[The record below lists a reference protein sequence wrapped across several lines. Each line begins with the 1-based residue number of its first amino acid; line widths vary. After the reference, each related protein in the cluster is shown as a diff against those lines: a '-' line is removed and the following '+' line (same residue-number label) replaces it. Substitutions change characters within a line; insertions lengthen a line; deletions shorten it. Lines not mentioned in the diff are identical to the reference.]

1 MLFRRRPRWVG
12 PVVFGV
18 LAADDDSL
26 FVPVHAGAD
35 LGGGVAEGE
44 GAAAAVGLVGL
55 GAVEEE
61 VGVEGGLAGGEDVV
75 DGGAVLFCVLDG
87 LVEGVVFLGGAGAPG
102 EVAVVVG
109 ASQKAHAGVFDVGI
123 VDGEPAGDSF
133 ARGKRPVAGVLMPR
147 DAFAVAGEF
156 AKEMGAPTDDVGP
169 EEVADA
175 GNDAGV
181 SEEVVDAAM
190 LEMGGADGVAVAAGS
205 EGLFEEAIEVCTVAC
220 NFGVVENIDGSDVA
234 FGVKV
239 VDLFAAERGGL
250 GDRAGVETKV
260 PLDTLKVSLVR
271 GGFESGDAELSI
283 FEGQFSRNYQG
294 SIFNQLTN
302 DN

>member
-1 MLFRRRPRWVG
+1 M
-12 PVVFGV
+12 
-18 LAADDDSL
+18 
-26 FVPVHAGAD
+26 
-35 LGGGVAEGE
+35 
-44 GAAAAVGLVGL
+44 VGL

-102 EVAVVVG
+102 EVSVVVG

-123 VDGEPAGDSF
+123 VDGEPTGDGFAG
-133 ARGKRPVAGVLMPR
+133 GQWPVAGVLMPR

-156 AKEMGAPTDDVGP
+156 AEKMGAPADDVGS

-175 GNDAGV
+175 GDDARV

-205 EGLFEEAIEVCTVAC
+205 EGLFEEAIEVCAAAC
-220 NFGVVENIDGSDVA
+220 NFGVVKNIDGGDVA